1 MLFALTNDALAIQY
15 AAEDLK
21 NDQTIVVATL
31 MDKKHWCDGFT
42 HASEEL
48 KMNKEL

>member
-1 MLFALTNDALAIQY
+1 MFAVTNVALSIQD
-15 AAEDLK
+15 AAEEIK
-21 NDQTIVVATL
+21 NDQTIVFATL

>member
-1 MLFALTNDALAIQY
+1 
-15 AAEDLK
+15 
-21 NDQTIVVATL
+21 L